1 MEEDEV
7 EVGVEGKENAENIL
21 PQGIEMQTRKRKE
34 KKDGKED
41 GGEGDPLF
49 KIEGKLD
56 EVQRKEKLHDAAEYL
71 IPISLQRVNI

>member
-56 EVQRKEKLHDAAEYL
+56 KGETNCTMQL
-71 IPISLQRVNI
+71 ITRHRL